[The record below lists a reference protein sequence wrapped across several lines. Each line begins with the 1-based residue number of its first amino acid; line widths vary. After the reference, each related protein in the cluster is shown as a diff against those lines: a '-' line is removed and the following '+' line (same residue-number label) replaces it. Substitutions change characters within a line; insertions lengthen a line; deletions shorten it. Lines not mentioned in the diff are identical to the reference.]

1 MESIA
6 KLLFGREAGVLTEL
20 FMPDDRAGSDMAD
33 RARRAG
39 EWCASTP
46 PGRRP
51 GRTRQIRLEP
61 VISEFPGRLTAYVRG
76 MSCALLGMP
85 VADW

>member
-6 KLLFGREAGVLTEL
+6 KLLFGREAGILAELLT
-20 FMPDDRAGSDMAD
+20 PDDQAGADMAD

-46 PGRRP
+46 PGR
-51 GRTRQIRLEP
+51 GASLTRQIRRQ
-61 VISEFPGRLTAYVRG
+61 VIAREFPGR
-76 MSCALLGMP
+76 
-85 VADW
+85 